1 MHAPPS
7 QGWLD
12 ELKENRPVVFFRI
25 TLSAQMEGIHVKIMR
40 RTLLHSLAG
49 LLLVPAVQAYE
60 PDQAANNLAHD
71 FAQCAAYYTF
81 VSKGVGPKYAQQAKE
96 AESLTDLALQGSI
109 ELSNPKV
116 TKARYEMAV
125 KSMASDMDNDFKNFS
140 VVINEYSDLC
150 VEVMN
155 NPEARFKYWSDKEG

>member
-1 MHAPPS
+1 M
-7 QGWLD
+7 
-12 ELKENRPVVFFRI
+12 
-25 TLSAQMEGIHVKIMR
+25 KIKR
-40 RTLLHSLAG
+40 RTLGH
-49 LLLVPAVQAYE
+49 LLVGVLLAPAAQAYE

-81 VSKGVGPKYAQQAKE
+81 VAKGVGPKYAQQAKE
-96 AESLTDLALQGSI
+96 AERFTDLALQGSI

-125 KSMASDMDNDFKNFS
+125 KSMMSDMDNDFKNFS

-150 VEVMN
+150 KGVME
-155 NPEARFKYWSDKEG
+155 NPEARFKYWSAKEG